1 MEMIRGNQM
10 FSFSRER
17 QVGLAM
23 FLTLLTLLGPASG
36 QARAKDNDPPAKVK
50 LRVEI
55 TGVSGDGVGGSI
67 DAFGSDQ
74 LLTLTESD
82 PGGGTG
88 KATFGPLV
96 ITKDVD
102 SATPKLFL
110 RAAAGVHMGMVKI
123 NWVRKNPLTGLEEVY
138 FSVLL
143 EDVVIT
149 SHRTRL
155 PDQREPQA
163 LQGGAVEDVAF
174 SFAQV
179 HLAFLRPDGTVVSSG
194 FNAKT
199 G

>member
-1 MEMIRGNQM
+1 M
-10 FSFSRER
+10 FSFNRER

-23 FLTLLTLLGPASG
+23 LLALVTLLGPAAG
-36 QARAKDNDPPAKVK
+36 QARAKDNDPAAKVK
-50 LRVEI
+50 LRVEVA
-55 TGVSGDGVGGSI
+55 GVSGDGVGGSI

-82 PGGGTG
+82 TGGGGGAG

-96 ITKDVD
+96 LTKDVD

-110 RAAAGVHMGMVKI
+110 KAAAGVHVSTVKV
-123 NWVRKNPLTGLEEVY
+123 NWVRKNPLTGLEETY

-149 SHRTRL
+149 SFRTRL
-155 PDQREPQA
+155 ADQRDPQA
-163 LQGGAVEDVAF
+163 LQGSAVEEVAF

-179 HLAFLRPDGTVVSSG
+179 HMTFFRPDGVVVSSG
-194 FNAKT
+194 FNSKT
-199 G
+199 GGAVN